1 MSSRPVRVLLV
12 DPDPERGQALGTRLD
27 RLPGVEIVSV
37 AHNRNAAKAEAES
50 LEPDVLLID
59 LMLPGLRSIDV
70 VRHVAAALPQVRIL
84 ALVPA
89 DPPHDRIMLAV
100 EAEALGYV
108 CRDSVAPDSD
118 LSELEAAIE
127 QVHRGEPWLP
137 LQQTYEVLKEGAGE
151 LALSAEE
158 RRSRLTQ
165 VVVGIIPLT
174 GVVAALTAYLW
185 RTYWG
190 DIGVRVVDLGVDPTT
205 RMIDVLV
212 VLLMVIGIFGPL
224 LFIRPWLVAL
234 SDWAESKPDLVA
246 KLFKAQN
253 LRLFRVPVGRFLFHR
268 WLAWGL
274 LALLVLSAMLLL
286 TWIMPLIM
294 VLFFGPAVGIILLA
308 NLLDLDD
315 ELPEFLHLPHLEAG
329 RVLGFLGLVIIV
341 FLLALGTEVWFR
353 GPDLRTDGLHGIL
366 APQVLGFRARPVML
380 YDLDEKQEP
389 LGALYLGGNA
399 DLYVLYDPCAETVR
413 LVPVGS
419 SRVEL
424 VDQVNCRSP

>member
-1 MSSRPVRVLLV
+1 
-12 DPDPERGQALGTRLD
+12 
-27 RLPGVEIVSV
+27 
-37 AHNRNAAKAEAES
+37 
-50 LEPDVLLID
+50 LID
-59 LMLPGLRSIDV
+59 LMLPGFRSIDV
-70 VRHVAAALPQVRIL
+70 VRHVAATLPGVRIL

-89 DPPHDRIMLAV
+89 DPPHDRIMLAA
-100 EAEALGYV
+100 EAGALGYV
-108 CRDSVAPDSD
+108 CRDSIARGAD
-118 LSELEAAIE
+118 LSEVHAALE

-137 LQQTYEVLKEGAGE
+137 LHQTYEVLQEGAGE

-234 SDWAESKPDLVA
+234 GDWIESKPELA
-246 KLFKAQN
+246 ATLPRAQS
-253 LRLFRVPVGRFLFHR
+253 LRLFGVPVGRFLFHR
-268 WLAWGL
+268 WLAWVL
-274 LALLVLSAMLLL
+274 LALLVLSAMLFL
-286 TWIMPLIM
+286 TWIMPLIV
-294 VLFFGPAVGIILLA
+294 VLFFGPAVGVILLA
-308 NLLDLDD
+308 NLLELDD

-329 RVLGFLGLVIIV
+329 RVLGFLGVVIIL

-399 DLYVLYDPCAETVR
+399 DLYVLYDPCTEAVR
-413 LVPVGS
+413 MVPVGS

-424 VDQVNCRSP
+424 VDRVNCRSP